1 MKDAFYTDGGVF
13 RKFQGDSGVF
23 IQDSRHLYGLTS
35 TPRALPPGSTE
46 ISGKFARWPPT
57 ALWQASSARY
67 SVKVYEIKLVVR
79 TVVPSGLTD
88 ISPSSQKHRDA
99 LVDVA
104 GVPRPR
110 TKHELF
116 GCRFNRHHTNEYQF
130 HRQLHRQWPTAA
142 VGAAHLAWQLMAAP
156 PVGGASV

>member
-1 MKDAFYTDGGVF
+1 MVELRERAP
-13 RKFQGDSGVF
+13 RS
-23 IQDSRHLYGLTS
+23 S
-35 TPRALPPGSTE
+35 RALYKAVARRRGTPCALPAGQAG
-46 ISGKFARWPPT
+46 ISGKFARWAPT
-57 ALWQASSARY
+57 ALSAASSARY

-110 TKHELF
+110 TKHKSSS
-116 GCRFNRHHTNEYQF
+116 GVASTGI
-130 HRQLHRQWPTAA
+130 RQVSISSIANCIGTGPLQRWVLLTLH
-142 VGAAHLAWQLMAAP
+142 GSSWQRRL
-156 PVGGASV
+156 